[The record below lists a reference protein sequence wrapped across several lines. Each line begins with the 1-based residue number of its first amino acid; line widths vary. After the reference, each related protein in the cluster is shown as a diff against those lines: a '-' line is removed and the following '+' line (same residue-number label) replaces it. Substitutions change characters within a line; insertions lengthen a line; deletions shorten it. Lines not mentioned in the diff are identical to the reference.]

1 MKISL
6 EEIQRVANQ
15 GPFYPD
21 WNSLATYQVPQWFQ
35 EAKFGIFIHWGLYSI
50 PAFGSEW
57 YSRNMYIQ
65 GTAEFDHHINTYG
78 PHKGFGYKDFIPLF
92 TAENFRAD
100 EWVRIFQ
107 EAGAQYIFPV
117 AEHHDGFQL
126 YSSQLSPF
134 NSVEMGPKRDIL
146 QELSQETQKTPLHF
160 CTSSHRAE
168 HHFFFSHG
176 KDFDSDVKGE
186 VGREELY
193 WPAMPEPEHHS
204 LFTKHY
210 PSKEFLD
217 DWLLRTCELIRDY
230 QPEILYFDW
239 WIQHAAFK
247 EHLKL
252 FAAYYYNLGVSTGK
266 PTSICYKHDAMAF
279 GSGIIEMERG
289 GFAEIQPFTWQTD
302 TAIARNSWGYTEQLD
317 YKSAKEIIH
326 TLIDVVSKNGNLL
339 LNIGP
344 KGDGSIPKKDQEIL
358 RKIGD
363 WLQING
369 QAIYGSRAWRQF
381 GEGPTQ
387 PASGPFSDGNCIE
400 YTSQDYRFTVKGGA
414 IYAFLMEPFSEQQV
428 LIQAL
433 ADERENPVSHFHG
446 IIEKVSLLGDERSLE
461 WKQTPQGLSVLLP
474 SISSDL
480 PLVLE
485 ITLR

>member
-21 WNSLATYQVPQWFQ
+21 WDSLATYQVPHWFKR
-35 EAKFGIFIHWGLYSI
+35 AKFGIFIHWGLYSL

-65 GTAEFDHHINTYG
+65 GTEVFDHHVKTYG
-78 PHKGFGYKDFIPLF
+78 PHKDFGYKDFIPLF
-92 TAENFRAD
+92 TAENFHAD
-100 EWVRIFQ
+100 EWLRIFK

-126 YSSQLSPF
+126 YASQLSPF
-134 NSVEMGPKRDIL
+134 NSAEMGPKRDIL
-146 QELSQETQKTPLHF
+146 GELSQAAQREQVHF

-176 KDFDSDVKGE
+176 KEFASDVASE
-186 VGREELY
+186 VSREELY
-193 WPAMPEPEHHS
+193 WPAMPEPDHHD
-204 LFTKHY
+204 LFGRPY
-210 PSKEFLD
+210 PSQEFLD
-217 DWLLRTCELIRDY
+217 DWLLRTCELVRDY

-247 EHLKL
+247 EHMQL
-252 FAAYYYNLGVSTGK
+252 FAAYYYNLGAAFGK
-266 PTSICYKHDAMAF
+266 PTSICYKHDALAF
-279 GSGIIEMERG
+279 GSGIVEVERG

-302 TAIARNSWGYTEQLD
+302 TAIARNSWGYTENLD
-317 YKSAKEIIH
+317 YKSAKEIIQ

-344 KGDGSIPKKDQEIL
+344 KGDGAIPEKDQEIL
-358 RKIGD
+358 REIGA
-363 WLQING
+363 WLQVNG
-369 QAIYGSRAWRQF
+369 QAIYDSRAWRQF

-387 PASGPFSDGNCIE
+387 PASGPFSDGSAVI
-400 YTSQDYRFTVKGGA
+400 YTSQDFRFTAKGGA
-414 IYAFLMEPFSEQQV
+414 IYAFLMEPAVNQW
-428 LIQAL
+428 LTIQSL
-433 ADERENPVSHFHG
+433 ADERENPASRFHG
-446 IIEKVSLLGDERSLE
+446 IIENVSLLGYDEALE
-461 WKQTPQGLSVLLP
+461 WEQRPQGLRVFMPSVAG
-474 SISSDL
+474 DL
-480 PLVLE
+480 PLVLKVQ
-485 ITLR
+485 LR

>member
-6 EEIQRVANQ
+6 EEIKKVANQ

-21 WNSLATYQVPQWFQ
+21 WDSLATYQVPNWFKG
-35 EAKFGIFIHWGLYSI
+35 AKFGIFVHWGLYSI

-65 GTAEFDHHINTYG
+65 GTAEFEHHVKTYG
-78 PHKGFGYKDFIPLF
+78 SHKDFGYKDFIPLF
-92 TAENFRAD
+92 TAEKFQAE
-100 EWVRIFQ
+100 EWVQVFK
-107 EAGAQYIFPV
+107 EAGARYIFPV

-126 YSSQLSPF
+126 YESQLSPF

-146 QELSQETQKTPLHF
+146 QELKQATDQAHLHF

-176 KDFDSDVKGE
+176 KEFDSDIAKE
-186 VGREELY
+186 VSRDELY
-193 WPAMPEPEHHS
+193 WPAMPEPDHHD
-204 LFTKHY
+204 LFGQPY
-210 PSKEFLD
+210 PDQEFLD
-217 DWLLRTCELIRDY
+217 DWLLRTCELVRDY

-239 WIQHAAFK
+239 WIQHIAFK

-252 FAAYYYNLGVSTGK
+252 FAAYYYNLGVATGK
-266 PTSICYKHDAMAF
+266 PASICYKHDALAF
-279 GSGIIEMERG
+279 GSGIVEMERG

-317 YKSAKEIIH
+317 YKSAKEIIQ

-344 KGDGSIPKKDQEIL
+344 KGDGSIPERD
-358 RKIGD
+358 
-363 WLQING
+363 
-369 QAIYGSRAWRQF
+369 QAILKEIGTWLEVNGPAIYDSYAWRQF

-387 PASGPFSDGNCIE
+387 PASGPFSDDDTVT
-400 YTSQDYRFTVKGGA
+400 YTHQDFRFTAKGGSVYVFA
-414 IYAFLMEPFSEQQV
+414 MEPVMDQWLTVE
-428 LIQAL
+428 AL
-433 ADERENPVSHFHG
+433 ADERENPSSRFHG
-446 IIEKVSLLGDERSLE
+446 IIKSVSLLDYEKALKWE
-461 WKQTPQGLSVLLP
+461 QTSQGLRIFLSEVETN
-474 SISSDL
+474 L
-480 PLVLE
+480 PLVFKVELA
-485 ITLR
+485 